1 MAMNLGNKVSFGF
14 SAVVAGQKTSGNN
27 EPQLIVNSTKGKF
40 TVTSPVTR
48 AMGIAVG
55 EYIQFVNNIQQ
66 IENAINEGSDDI
78 KAIAEQLGVD
88 YTTREGALA
97 IIEACTQW
105 AIVKGQAMVDKV
117 GNPIMVSARLTKE
130 EKQAFIEKHKAE
142 ILEAGREE
150 LVARVGNPDASDDEL
165 IAAIDFENDD
175 IFPKVPGFTGSKTAS
190 TSNATGVGLQLGFT
204 DSNVWNALKK
214 DLGDEATKKNRIFN
228 VLLDDAVKTVVDGKE
243 LMIYPIEFKEDADP
257 IRVGSK

>member
-1 MAMNLGNKVSFGF
+1 ML
-14 SAVVAGQKTSGNN
+14 
-27 EPQLIVNSTKGKF
+27 
-40 TVTSPVTR
+40 
-48 AMGIAVG
+48 
-55 EYIQFVNNIQQ
+55 
-66 IENAINEGSDDI
+66 
-78 KAIAEQLGVD
+78 
-88 YTTREGALA
+88 
-97 IIEACTQW
+97 
-105 AIVKGQAMVDKV
+105 DKL

-130 EKQAFIEKHKAE
+130 EKQAFVEKHKAE

-150 LVARVGNPDASDDEL
+150 LAARVGNPDASDDEL